1 MFDFFR
7 RSDAL
12 ATASTRGGPTAGQ
25 LSRRSLLL
33 VGSAGLAAPLIA
45 QAPTASSP
53 TGTTRLVTRNDE
65 DDLLDA
71 RDYGAK
77 GNGTTDDTRALQRLL
92 DASARRGAVAF
103 VPAGTYRCTTGLL
116 LRSDVQL
123 ELDGRARLVK
133 DWAAPP
139 GMVDAFLRNA
149 DFAVKANR
157 VRITGTGT
165 IGARDHSKTGVV
177 LAVSGDDVEIAG
189 ITIDTYSGGQAV
201 MFAGDRGR
209 IDRITVRNSAE
220 ETGTGGIRV
229 VGGTDFLGTG
239 CHVESGDD
247 CFQFVPIGNPEAEPA
262 LYNQDITGGSF
273 VGCTG
278 ASSVSRFLVALLEFT
293 GGDPGTT
300 DMDASVVD
308 CSFRDC
314 RGSAV
319 NRGIVVKNTH
329 SKGAIERLTFTDCTV
344 DMSGAADASTQEI
357 RVQTDPA
364 SRGAIRNVTFT
375 RTNMTRA
382 VNSTLR
388 VGGPNISGLTFDSCT
403 FTAPTGAAPLT
414 AVLDGTDQARFVGCT
429 FVGAPGKRLLVAGV
443 GTPVTALRVE
453 NSRFT
458 QIGDNMW
465 GVDVMAAAGARVA
478 GSTFAAAAGTTTARA
493 IRVQPAATGVVI
505 ENNDLTALTNVT
517 KITDRALDTALVGN
531 TGA

>member
-1 MFDFFR
+1 MFQHFR
-7 RSDAL
+7 RPAAV
-12 ATASTRGGPTAGQ
+12 ATGGTPSGPTAGQ

-33 VGSAGLAAPLIA
+33 LGGAGLASPLIA
-45 QAPTASSP
+45 RGQSGPSSGP
-53 TGTTRLVTRNDE
+53 TRLVTRSDDDE
-65 DDLLDA
+65 ILDA
-71 RDYGAK
+71 REYGAR
-77 GNGTTDDTRALQRLL
+77 GNGTADDTRALQRLI
-92 DASARRGAVAF
+92 DASARRGAVAI

-123 ELDGRARLVK
+123 ELDPRARLVK
-133 DWAAPP
+133 DFAAPP
-139 GMVDAFLRNA
+139 GMIDAFLRNA

-165 IGARDHSKTGVV
+165 IGARDHSQTGVV
-177 LAVSGDDVEIAG
+177 LGLYGDDVEIQG
-189 ITIDTYSGGQAV
+189 ITVDTYSGGQAV

-209 IDRITVRNSAE
+209 IHGVTVRNSAA

-229 VGGTDFLGTG
+229 VGGTDFLGTD

-247 CFQFVPIGNPEAEPA
+247 CFQFVPIGNPEAEPT
-262 LYNQDITGGSF
+262 LYNQDITRGSF

-300 DMDASVVD
+300 NMDASVID

-314 RGSAV
+314 HGSAV

-329 SKGAIERLTFTDCTV
+329 SRGAIERLSFTDCSV

-364 SRGAIRNVTFT
+364 SRGSIRDVTFT
-375 RTNMTRA
+375 RTDVTRA

-388 VGGPNISGLTFDSCT
+388 AGGPNISGLTFDSCT

-414 AVLDGTDQARFVGCT
+414 AVLDGTDKARFVGCT
-429 FVGAPGKRLLVAGV
+429 FVGAPGKRMLVAGV
-443 GTPVTALRVE
+443 GTPVTALSVE

-465 GVDVMAAAGARVA
+465 GVDVIGATGARVA
-478 GSTFAAAAGTTTARA
+478 GSTFEAAPGAALARA
-493 IRVQPAATGVVI
+493 IRVQPTASGVVI
-505 ENNDLTALTNVT
+505 EGNDLTGITNAMKV
-517 KITDRALDTALVGN
+517 TDRALDTALVANRGL
-531 TGA
+531 